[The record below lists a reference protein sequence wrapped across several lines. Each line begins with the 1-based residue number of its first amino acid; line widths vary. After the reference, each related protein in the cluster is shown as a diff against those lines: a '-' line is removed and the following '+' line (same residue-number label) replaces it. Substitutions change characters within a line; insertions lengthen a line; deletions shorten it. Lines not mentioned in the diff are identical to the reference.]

1 MKQGIRVEEQQ
12 MVFPAS
18 GNSYLFNILTII
30 SLYAEVNAKAD
41 TLRQVTKV
49 WNICSKNTNWIL
61 KQDKRVEVQKF

>member
-1 MKQGIRVEEQQ
+1 MKLDIRVEVQQ

-18 GNSYLFNILTII
+18 GNSYLFNILRII

-49 WNICSKNTNWIL
+49 WNVCSKNTNWIL
-61 KQDKRVEVQKF
+61 KQDKRVEVQKL

>member
-1 MKQGIRVEEQQ
+1 MKQDIQVEEQQ

-18 GNSYLFNILTII
+18 GNSYLFNILRII
-30 SLYAEVNAKAD
+30 SLCVEVNAKAD
-41 TLRQVTKV
+41 TLRQVTKL

>member
-1 MKQGIRVEEQQ
+1 MKQDIQVEEQQ

-61 KQDKRVEVQKF
+61 KQDKRVEVQKL

>member
-1 MKQGIRVEEQQ
+1 MKQDIQVEEQQ

-30 SLYAEVNAKAD
+30 SLYAEVNEKAD

>member
-1 MKQGIRVEEQQ
+1 MKQDIQVEEQQ
-12 MVFPAS
+12 MGFPAS

>member
-1 MKQGIRVEEQQ
+1 MKQDIRVEVQQ

-30 SLYAEVNAKAD
+30 SLYAEANGKAD

>member
-1 MKQGIRVEEQQ
+1 MKQDIWVEVQQ

>member
-1 MKQGIRVEEQQ
+1 MKQDIQVEEQQ

-49 WNICSKNTNWIL
+49 WNVCSKNTNWIL

>member
-1 MKQGIRVEEQQ
+1 MKQDIRVELQQ
-12 MVFPAS
+12 MVFPVS
-18 GNSYLFNILTII
+18 GNSYLFNILRII

-49 WNICSKNTNWIL
+49 WNVCSKNTNWIL

>member
-1 MKQGIRVEEQQ
+1 MKQDIQVEEQQ